1 MKKLILLSLFLC
13 LGFLNL
19 VQAQQLKKVNRQAKA
34 PISIDKLSKLTPLQA
49 SVPVAKDLF
58 NVEPNFKPQAGLP
71 IFTKNFNGPKVVMRS
86 DEGLPVWM
94 DGTLPSDYPMPADK
108 TEQAF
113 AYLKFSQRQMQIRSA
128 QTEFQVTESHVD
140 EQNISHFTL
149 QQIFNNIEVYGAQVK
164 VHLNQDGPYLMN
176 GRYFPTPK
184 IQKLTPD
191 IAENNAIEIVKN
203 DVSRLTIFKEL
214 SEPDLFLVQNHTQ
227 FKQNLVIYHKINDAK
242 AEFLAWHI
250 VVYPNITHRYEYFVD
265 AINGKIIDSYES
277 LCGFYSHSHKE
288 CAPPPD
294 GPASTNA
301 TDLNNKSQLI
311 NTYISSNKYYL
322 IDATKSMFNKTQ
334 SSFPTKPVGV
344 IITLDGQNKSPNSSS
359 FNYTLLSST
368 NNTWGDKS
376 AVSAHAN
383 ASLCYDYYL
392 NTHGRKSIDGKGG
405 NIISL
410 VNIADDDGSGLDN
423 AFWNGES
430 MFYGNGAIGFKP
442 LAGGLDVGGHEM
454 SHGVVQTTANL
465 VYQGESGALNE
476 SYADVYGVMIDRNNW
491 LIGENVVKSSSFP
504 SGALRSMSDPHN
516 GGSGLGSPGWQP
528 KHVNEKYTGSQDNG
542 GVHINSGIPNYAFFL
557 FASDANVG
565 KDKAEK
571 VYYKALTDYLVKSS
585 VFVDARAAVIQAATD
600 LYGGSSAVVTAAQ
613 NAFAAVGI
621 GSGGNAGGS
630 NYQNNVSPNP
640 GNDFIVATDGAS
652 DKVYLTYGTNF
663 STIDVI
669 SNTDPSHKF
678 SVVDDG
684 TAIVYAGTDKKI
696 HAITIDYNTGNVNE
710 LEVSS
715 DPIWANAAISKDGSR
730 IAAVTDAISNEI
742 YVYDFTLAQWHT
754 FQLYNPTY
762 SQGVQTGDVLYADI
776 LEWDFSGNYVMYD
789 AYNEI
794 KDQTG
799 GTLNYWDIGFMRVFD
814 KKSGKFGDGQV
825 SKLYNGLPEN
835 TSIGNPTF
843 SKNSPYI
850 VAFDYIDEYEGEYY
864 IVGTNIENGD
874 EDAILNQGELGYP
887 SYSRLDDYIIYNSSG
902 NTINESKLASN
913 KISYGNASGNVFTD
927 ARLGYWF
934 ANGQR
939 DINIATHE
947 QLDQEAQWAVYP
959 NLVKN
964 ELLVKSLKSHT
975 NGSIQIFNTMGTPVG
990 KYNLDAQLEGSA
1002 QNLNLSNLA
1011 SGTYIIRIQSGQ
1023 EIQTNKI
1030 IKE

>member
-1 MKKLILLSLFLC
+1 
-13 LGFLNL
+13 
-19 VQAQQLKKVNRQAKA
+19 
-34 PISIDKLSKLTPLQA
+34 
-49 SVPVAKDLF
+49 
-58 NVEPNFKPQAGLP
+58 
-71 IFTKNFNGPKVVMRS
+71 
-86 DEGLPVWM
+86 
-94 DGTLPSDYPMPADK
+94 
-108 TEQAF
+108 
-113 AYLKFSQRQMQIRSA
+113 
-128 QTEFQVTESHVD
+128 
-140 EQNISHFTL
+140 
-149 QQIFNNIEVYGAQVK
+149 
-164 VHLNQDGPYLMN
+164 MN
-176 GRYFPTPK
+176 GRYFPTPY
-184 IQKLTPD
+184 IQNLTPN
-191 IAENNAIEIVKN
+191 IAEKNAIEIVKN
-203 DVSRLTIFKEL
+203 DVSRKTIFKEL
-214 SEPDLFLVQNHTQ
+214 NESDLYLVQNHTQ

-242 AEFLAWHI
+242 AEFLAWHVI
-250 VVYPNITHRYEYFVD
+250 VYPNITHRYEYFID
-265 AINGKIIDSYES
+265 AINGNIIDSYES
-277 LCGFYSHSHKE
+277 LCGFYSHSNKE

-301 TDLNNKSQLI
+301 TDLNNKSQKI
-311 NTYISSNKYYL
+311 NSYISSNKYYL
-322 IDATKSMFNKTQ
+322 IDATKSMFNMTQ

-359 FNYTLLSST
+359 FNYSLLSSS
-368 NNTWGDKS
+368 NNTWSDKS
-376 AVSAHAN
+376 AVSAHSN
-383 ASLCYDYYL
+383 ASICYDYYMS
-392 NTHGRKSIDGKGG
+392 TFGRKSIDGKGG

-430 MFYGNGAIGFKP
+430 MFYGNGATAFKP

-491 LIGENVVKSSSFP
+491 LVGETVVKSSSFP

-516 GGSGLGSPGWQP
+516 GGSGLNSPGWQP

-585 VFVDARAAVIQAATD
+585 VFIDARAAVIQAATD

-663 STIDVI
+663 STINTI
-669 SNTDPSHKF
+669 SDIDPSHRF

-684 TAIVYAGTDKKI
+684 TAIVYAGVDKKI
-696 HAITIDYNTGNVNE
+696 HAITIDYSTGKVNE
-710 LEVSS
+710 FEVSS
-715 DPIWANAAISKDGSR
+715 DAIWANAAVSKDGSR

-762 SQGVQTGDVLYADI
+762 SQGVQTGDVLYSDI

-789 AYNEI
+789 AYNAI

-799 GTLNYWDIGFMRVFD
+799 GTLNYWDIGFIRVFD
-814 KKSGKFGDGQV
+814 KKSGNFGDGQI

-850 VAFDYIDEYEGEYY
+850 VAFDYIDEYEDTYY

-874 EDAILNQGELGYP
+874 EDAILNQDELGYP

-913 KISYGNASGNVFTD
+913 KISYGNASSNIFTD

-934 ANGQR
+934 ANGKR

-947 QLDQEAQWAVYP
+947 QLDQEAQWAIYP

-975 NGSIQIFNTMGTPVG
+975 NGFIQIFNTLGTPVG
-990 KYNLDAQLEGSA
+990 KYNLDAQIEGSA